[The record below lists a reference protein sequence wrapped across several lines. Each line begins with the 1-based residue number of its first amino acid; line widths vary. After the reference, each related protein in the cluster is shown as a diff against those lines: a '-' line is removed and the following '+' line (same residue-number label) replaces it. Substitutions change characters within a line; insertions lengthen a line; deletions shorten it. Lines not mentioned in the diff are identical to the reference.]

1 MPAVPRLRSAGTAPP
16 HPPGGRLA
24 PSSRRR
30 GLGSPSRTT
39 SCCTSGSSPP
49 VESRGGH
56 PGAPPIPPGSAPRPG
71 PRGGHLRPRPLR
83 GRGVGRSARHTAAKP
98 ATSGGGSRCPLHTH
112 GLKRGGQCGRQ
123 ELLSR
128 VLARSGS
135 RSHGNKPRLTPRKE
149 SSD

>member
-98 ATSGGGSRCPLHTH
+98 ATSGGAAPGAHCIRT
-112 GLKRGGQCGRQ
+112 GLKGVASAADRSCCPESWPGRDPG
-123 ELLSR
+123 
-128 VLARSGS
+128 VMVINPA
-135 RSHGNKPRLTPRKE
+135 
-149 SSD
+149 